1 MCKCMQI
8 YTDVAEFKTF
18 VIMQLN
24 EIRLQNSERLPLANT
39 EEQNE
44 E

>member
-1 MCKCMQI
+1 MQI

-24 EIRLQNSERLPLANT
+24 EISERLPLANT